1 MKTIRIYILAI
12 KYFLQGD
19 KWQFAKEYAESI
31 VKGFK
36 KLDKPS

>member
-19 KWQFAKEYAESI
+19 KWRFAVEYATAL
-31 VKGFK
+31 VKGWK
-36 KLDKPS
+36 RES